1 MSDFLNKIHKDF
13 RDIFN
18 DIEILSEDTNNIDL
32 LGGSNNKNLKNTFTK
47 FEIDYNEEIEDK
59 EDNKNKD
66 IDNLGG
72 FNTILNIINKFKS
85 K

>member
-1 MSDFLNKIHKDF
+1 MNDFLNKIHKDF

-18 DIEILSEDTNNIDL
+18 DIEIFSEDTNNIDL